1 MQQRVKIS
9 GFGTFCIYYNYH
21 SCQPSPSVRA
31 EEYDWTIY
39 HVITRGKNC
48 TADDI
53 CENSGFSREQV
64 EESLARL
71 MKTHLVE
78 CRGDQY
84 RACSLEEFLITSQM
98 NQDPFSDIIIENG
111 VVKVKSPTIESAD
124 KSLDVR
130 GQE

>member
-1 MQQRVKIS
+1 MQRRLKTS
-9 GFGTFCIYYNYH
+9 GFETFWIYYNYH
-21 SCQPSPSVRA
+21 SCQPSPNVRA
-31 EEYDWTIY
+31 EEYDWSIY
-39 HVITRGKNC
+39 HVITGGKNC

-78 CRGDQY
+78 CRGDRY
-84 RACSLEEFLITSQM
+84 RACSLEEFLITSQL

-111 VVKVKSPTIESAD
+111 VVKVKNPTTESAD
-124 KSLDVR
+124 NHDVR